1 VPFAKAALRLLL
13 LFHAVL
19 AAAWWWGMPHGFP
32 LLHGRTLANA
42 VAPGLVLGLGVSL
55 RSSRAAGATLA
66 GLWLGAA
73 LGLLLAFPIS
83 GPRVAPWLAL
93 PAAAALAP
101 ALRSGR
107 RRPRALLLLAGPVL
121 TSFVLGVALPFTQRG
136 PEPDTRPRLPP
147 GSALPAPFEGWP
159 AEPGPGPAFELRAA
173 AESVG
178 LELGPGRRVDV
189 EPLLTFT
196 SRSPDRCWT
205 LLSTPDERRGPP
217 RGVERVSARVVDYS
231 SADGPAALRARARP
245 GALEVEGLVSLG
257 EPVFAHLA
265 RGSFVS
271 ITGLAAPSVRFDA
284 CPDVEVELRESD
296 YPVGRPARFACFD
309 GTTLRA
315 LEATSGEKGPF
326 HLLAEGPLA
335 RGAPLGLTLLDGG
348 APVVHLAW
356 LDFTAQAGLGLSPTA
371 GWGAPVNALELH
383 LERTPRSTRVRLH
396 AELAATSIGRGWDS
410 VGHAAGVYRERLVVR
425 PLGRE

>member
-1 VPFAKAALRLLL
+1 VPLAKAALRLLL
-13 LFHAVL
+13 LLHAV
-19 AAAWWWGMPHGFP
+19 AAGAWWWGMPHGFP

-42 VAPGLVLGLGVSL
+42 VAPGLVLGLGLSL
-55 RSSRAAGATLA
+55 RSSRAAGAALA
-66 GLWLGAA
+66 GLWLGVA
-73 LGLLLAFPIS
+73 LGLVVAFPLS
-83 GPRVAPWLAL
+83 GPRVAP
-93 PAAAALAP
+93 AP
-101 ALRSGR
+101 ALAGVALLAATR
-107 RRPRALLLLAGPVL
+107 RRPRAVLVVAGA
-121 TSFVLGVALPFTQRG
+121 VLGVALPFTQRG
-136 PEPDTRPRLPP
+136 PAPDTRPLLPP
-147 GSALPAPFEGWP
+147 GAALPAPFEGW
-159 AEPGPGPAFELRAA
+159 AAGPGEGPAFEVRAA

-196 SRSPDRCWT
+196 SRSADRCWT
-205 LLSTPDERRGPP
+205 LLSTPDERRGPT
-217 RGVERVSARVVDYS
+217 RGVERVSARVVDYV

-245 GALEVEGLVSLG
+245 GALEVEGLVALS

-271 ITGLAAPSVRFDA
+271 ISGLAAPSVRFDA

-296 YPVGRPARFACFD
+296 YPVGRPARFAAFD
-309 GTTLRA
+309 GATLRV

-326 HLLAEGPLA
+326 RPLAEGPLA
-335 RGAPLGLTLLDGG
+335 RGAPLGLTLLDGA

-371 GWGAPVNALELH
+371 GWDAPVNTLELH
-383 LERTPRSTRVRLH
+383 LDRSRTTSRVRLY

>member
-1 VPFAKAALRLLL
+1 MGVFFQRAALRGLLL
-13 LFHAVL
+13 LHAAM

-32 LLHGRTLANA
+32 LLHGRTLANTIG
-42 VAPGLVLGLGVSL
+42 PGLVLGLGLSL

-66 GLWLGAA
+66 GLWLGVA
-73 LGLLLAFPIS
+73 LGLILAFPLS
-83 GPRVAPWLAL
+83 GPRVA
-93 PAAAALAP
+93 LAP
-101 ALRSGR
+101 LAVGLV
-107 RRPRALLLLAGPVL
+107 LLAVTRRWPRLVL
-121 TSFVLGVALPFTQRG
+121 AGALLGVALPFTQRG
-136 PEPDTRPRLPP
+136 PEPDTRPLLPP
-147 GSALPAPFEGWP
+147 GAALPAPFEGW
-159 AEPGPGPAFELRAA
+159 AAGPGEGPAFEVRAA

-205 LLSTPDERRGPP
+205 LLASPDERRGPA
-217 RGVERVSARVVDYS
+217 RGVERVSARLVDYA

-245 GALEVEGLVSLG
+245 GALEVEGLVALEG
-257 EPVFAHLA
+257 PVFAHLA
-265 RGSFVS
+265 RASLVS
-271 ITGLAAPSVRFDA
+271 VSGLAAPSVRFDA
-284 CPDVEVELRESD
+284 CPGVDVELRESD

-309 GTTLRA
+309 GERLRV

-326 HLLAEGPLA
+326 RALAEGPLA
-335 RGAPLGLTLLDGG
+335 RGQPLGLTLLDGG
-348 APVVHLAW
+348 APVVHVAW

-383 LERTPRSTRVRLH
+383 LDRTPRSSRVRLH